1 MKTLNFKHAIEK
13 LGYKVEKY
21 VYGYNFRS
29 AFASK
34 DNQLWYFHIED

>member
-1 MKTLNFKHAIEK
+1 MKTLNFKLAIEK

-29 AFASK
+29 AFA
-34 DNQLWYFHIED
+34 